1 MALALST
8 KAKIAAATLTGFSVM
23 SGAFS
28 ANAQQMAANGGAPQQ
43 ISLSA
48 KCAPIKDIA
57 DQTACEIIY
66 RRAERLDKLRASTD
80 AHNRTAQSANNE
92 GSCADT
98 VKAGIQSGEFTRE
111 KLTTVLAGRPAREV
125 GACNILAQLKS

>member
-8 KAKIAAATLTGFSVM
+8 KAKIAAATLTALSVM

-28 ANAQQMAANGGAPQQ
+28 ANAQQMSANGTAPQQ
-43 ISLSA
+43 ASLSA

-66 RRAERLDKLRASTD
+66 RRAERLDQLRAST
-80 AHNRTAQSANNE
+80 QSANNDIQ
-92 GSCADT
+92 CTDT
-98 VKAGIQSGEFTRE
+98 IKSGIQTGQFTRE
-111 KLTTVLAGRPAREV
+111 KLAAVLAGRPAAQV
-125 GACNILAQLKS
+125 GPCNILAQLKS